1 MGTLGLLNMGAPP
14 VHLSLR
20 APTQNESAFERLIF
34 PLDGVRLHRPSSD
47 GLLRLP
53 CQRHET
59 LPLGATIILR
69 RGSYFCGKINAV
81 TFSNSTLTLMLNRQS
96 ETMERQVRNRN
107 FGSR

>member
-59 LPLGATIILR
+59 LALGATIILR
-69 RGSYFCGKINAV
+69 RGSKYHEEAPNEARNLV
-81 TFSNSTLTLMLNRQS
+81 LTID
-96 ETMERQVRNRN
+96 
-107 FGSR
+107 

>member
-1 MGTLGLLNMGAPP
+1 MQIQ
-14 VHLSLR
+14 SKLR

-59 LPLGATIILR
+59 LALGATIILR
-69 RGSYFCGKINAV
+69 RGSK
-81 TFSNSTLTLMLNRQS
+81 S
-96 ETMERQVRNRN
+96 ERTIR
-107 FGSR
+107 